1 MDNLYIIMLVLHSA
15 CMHLCIP
22 LEQVE
27 PCNKKSVKKL
37 PTLNDQSKICVQ
49 NSTSATNV
57 EGCLNTTKF
66 NLEVENKLDKG
77 SHDNRS
83 NKTSRKI
90 AVCVFMSVLYM
101 ITLFVVTLKEL
112 YMSDFTKYRSAKL
125 TSRPPKK
132 EEYEESCAIC
142 LENYSSGNLISQLE
156 RCKHKFHYDC
166 IATWSEIKPTCPLC
180 RAELNR

>member
-15 CMHLCIP
+15 CMHLCTP

-37 PTLNDQSKICVQ
+37 PKLSDQSKLCVQ
-49 NSTSATNV
+49 NSTSAMNN
-57 EGCLNTTKF
+57 EGCWNTIKF
-66 NLEVENKLDKG
+66 NLEVENKLDKR

-90 AVCVFMSVLYM
+90 AVCVLMSVLYM

-112 YMSDFTKYRSAKL
+112 YLSDYTKYSSAKL
-125 TSRPPKK
+125 ASRPPKK
-132 EEYEESCAIC
+132 EEHEESCAIC
-142 LENYSSGNLISQLE
+142 LENYSSGKLISQLE

-166 IATWSEIKPTCPLC
+166 IATWSEIQPTCPLC
-180 RAELNR
+180 RAELV